1 MRVGTKE
8 PLQIFSL
15 VWKSLKRL
23 ILLLTGR
30 PDRPL
35 GSVLWAIESVVFPR
49 IYSLC
54 AIAHKRFFFLLYW
67 FWTGHLL
74 AGHALFSKTNEIMP
88 TVAKLDDVRKNY
100 LLAALSEDDFSRV
113 ASILEPNSFKL
124 GEVLYES
131 GEQMDHAYFPTSS
144 IISLLYIMENGATAE
159 IGVVGN
165 DGIIG
170 VSLFMGGE
178 TTTSRAVV
186 QSGGDAVRM
195 KVKDL
200 KAEFARGGRFQELLL
215 RYTQA
220 LMTQISQ
227 TAVCNRLHS
236 IEQQLCRWLL
246 LSHDRL
252 ESDKL
257 VMTHDLI
264 SNMLGVR
271 REGITL
277 AAKKLAAQGLITNKR
292 GTMTVMDRKGL
303 EAAVCECYQVVNTEY
318 NRLLGRGMSRTFT

>member
-1 MRVGTKE
+1 M
-8 PLQIFSL
+8 PQI
-15 VWKSLKRL
+15 
-23 ILLLTGR
+23 
-30 PDRPL
+30 
-35 GSVLWAIESVVFPR
+35 A
-49 IYSLC
+49 
-54 AIAHKRFFFLLYW
+54 
-67 FWTGHLL
+67 
-74 AGHALFSKTNEIMP
+74 N
-88 TVAKLDDVRKNY
+88 LDGVRKNY
-100 LLAALSEDDFSRV
+100 LLAGLSEGDFSRIT
-113 ASILEPNSFKL
+113 SLLEPKTFKL
-124 GEVLYES
+124 GEVLYEA
-131 GEQMDHAYFPTSS
+131 GETMDFAYFPTTA
-144 IISLLYIMENGATAE
+144 IISLLYIMENGSTAE

-186 QSGGDAVRM
+186 QSGGEAVKMRS
-195 KVKDL
+195 KDL

-277 AAKKLAAQGLITNKR
+277 AAQKLAALGLITNSR
-292 GTMTVMDRKGL
+292 GTMTVMDRQGL
-303 EAAVCECYQVVNTEY
+303 EAAVCECYKVVNTEY
-318 NRLLGRGMSRTFT
+318 NRLLGRGISRTFT

>member
-1 MRVGTKE
+1 MPATAN
-8 PLQIFSL
+8 IN
-15 VWKSLKRL
+15 
-23 ILLLTGR
+23 
-30 PDRPL
+30 D
-35 GSVLWAIESVVFPR
+35 
-49 IYSLC
+49 
-54 AIAHKRFFFLLYW
+54 
-67 FWTGHLL
+67 
-74 AGHALFSKTNEIMP
+74 AL
-88 TVAKLDDVRKNY
+88 KNY
-100 LLAALSEDDFSRV
+100 LLAALHEDDFVRV
-113 ASILEPNSFKL
+113 KSNLESVSFKL
-124 GEVLYES
+124 GKVIYES
-131 GEQMDHAYFPTSS
+131 GEKMDYAYFPTTA

-178 TTTSRAVV
+178 TTTSRAII
-186 QSGGDAVRM
+186 QSAGGAFRM
-195 KVKDL
+195 KAKDL

-252 ESDKL
+252 TSDKL

-277 AAKKLAAQGLITNKR
+277 AAQKLAKRKLITNSR
-292 GTMTVMDRKGL
+292 GTMTVTDRQGL
-303 EAAVCECYQVVNTEY
+303 ESAVCECYKVVNEEY
-318 NRLLGRGMSRTFT
+318 NRLLGRGMSRTFN